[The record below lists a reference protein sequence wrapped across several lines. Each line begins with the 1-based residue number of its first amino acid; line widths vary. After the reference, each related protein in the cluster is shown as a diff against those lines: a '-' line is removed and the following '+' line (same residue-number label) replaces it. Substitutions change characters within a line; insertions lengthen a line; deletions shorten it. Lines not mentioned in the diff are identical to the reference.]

1 VLGGRFMA
9 KAGHW
14 ETGKAKRT
22 AKFCNLLCKS
32 TSQKTYESVLLL
44 LARYKGDACRGKS
57 AAVHSLRR
65 GEYYFWEE
73 NAMNKKLIAIVIALA
88 VLVAALAVVYFV
100 TRPQATEGMKS
111 FTVEIVHKDGTSKKL
126 ELKSDAEFLGEV
138 LDEKGLIEYEE
149 GQYGKFIL
157 KADGEKAVFEEDGAY
172 WGFFIGEEYAM
183 LGVDQTPIEEGK
195 AYRLV
200 YTIDDYQG

>member
-1 VLGGRFMA
+1 
-9 KAGHW
+9 
-14 ETGKAKRT
+14 
-22 AKFCNLLCKS
+22 
-32 TSQKTYESVLLL
+32 
-44 LARYKGDACRGKS
+44 
-57 AAVHSLRR
+57 
-65 GEYYFWEE
+65 
-73 NAMNKKLIAIVIALA
+73 MNKKTLIIVLALA

-100 TRPQATEGMKS
+100 TRPEATEGMKS
-111 FTVEIVHKDGTSKKL
+111 FTVEITHKDGTTKTV

-149 GQYGKFIL
+149 GPYGKFIL

-195 AYRLV
+195 VYKLV
-200 YTIDDYQG
+200 YTIDSYGG